1 MRQSLV
7 RAKQTGGGRQ
17 RADGRAATDR
27 RTDGRAD
34 RCERFM
40 GYRWELWVTDGR
52 SGGGGRGSKRAAE
65 RMYVVVVDGQGGYG
79 NGQEN
84 QRVDP
89 PMGSRQ
95 ANQQWY
101 QTMRKTRDTPVS
113 KPITTSV
120 REHRPSESDK
130 RPRQQQAT
138 PSRPSIS
145 SPHPYTHQG

>member
-7 RAKQTGGGRQ
+7 RAKQTGEDSGRTEEQ
-17 RADGRAATDR
+17 R
-27 RTDGRAD
+27 RTDGQTD

-65 RMYVVVVDGQGGYG
+65 RMYVVVVVDGQGGYG

-101 QTMRKTRDTPVS
+101 QTRKTRDTPVS

-130 RPRQQQAT
+130 RPWQQQAT
-138 PSRPSIS
+138 PTPAIS
-145 SPHPYTHQG
+145 SPHP